1 MIKLTYSNAGAV
13 FYLNTSGIEAIK
25 ATDSYCGGSRV
36 TAFRGDGIEVKE
48 APEEVLALIKEPT
61 P

>member
-1 MIKLTYSNAGAV
+1 MIKLTYSNSGTV
-13 FYLNTSGIEAIK
+13 FYLNPSCIELIK

-48 APEEVLALIKEPT
+48 TPEEILALIKEAKA
-61 P
+61 